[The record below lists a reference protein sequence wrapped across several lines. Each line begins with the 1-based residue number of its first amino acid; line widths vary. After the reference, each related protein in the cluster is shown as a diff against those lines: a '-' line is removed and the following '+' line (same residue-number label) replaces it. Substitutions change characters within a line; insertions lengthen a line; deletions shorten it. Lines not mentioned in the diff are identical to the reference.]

1 MATLKAQR
9 SVDDNQSNLYSLQ
22 LQIMVE
28 SRVVCWMN
36 LLLSFGN
43 LFMQEFF
50 EFVCIVNQKRKIELE
65 DNKDRLYTIDKMR
78 LLTIIS

>member
-36 LLLSFGN
+36 LLLSFLN
-43 LFMQEFF
+43 FCMQEFF
-50 EFVCIVNQKRKIELE
+50 ELVCIVGQKRRIELE
-65 DNKDRLYTIDKMR
+65 DNKDRLF
-78 LLTIIS
+78 S